1 MCLFYYLVGN
11 MSVGNMTIGKMTIGN
26 VVIGNKSRRP
36 VTLLSLA
43 DESVP

>member
-26 VVIGNKSRRP
+26 VVIGNKSRYL
-36 VTLLSLA
+36 VFT
-43 DESVP
+43 